1 MSTVSTGALLPP
13 AQLPGVRDV
22 SKVAAGTY
30 KLEPDHTQ
38 VLFTFNHLGFTDY
51 TGQFV
56 QPSGSLTI
64 DPAHPHKS
72 KVDVTFAIARVT
84 TTSAHLDQALQ
95 SAEFFAA
102 AKFPEAHFTSTKV
115 VLNDSDATIDGD
127 LTIKGVTRPIT
138 LQVRLVGAGIN
149 PRPPN
154 KATVGF
160 AATAAINR
168 SDFGMSFGVP
178 IISDRIDLVINA
190 AFEAE

>member
-1 MSTVSTGALLPP
+1 VSTVSTGALLPP

-64 DPAHPHKS
+64 DPAHLNNS
-72 KVDVTFAIARVT
+72 KVDVTFAIARVS

-95 SAEFFAA
+95 TAEFFDA

-115 VLNDSDATIDGD
+115 VANDTDATIYGN
-127 LTIKGVTRPIT
+127 LTIKGVTKPVT
-138 LQVRLVGAGIN
+138 LQARLVGAGTN

-160 AATAAINR
+160 AAIAAIKR
-168 SDFGMSFGVP
+168 SHFGISFGVP
-178 IISDRIDLVINA
+178 IVSDRVDLVINA